1 MYPQRA
7 NIPLQGL
14 DRCALTAG
22 ARSGPHC
29 QIGVLHWHHFTN
41 CGFTWLIGK
50 KHSAAGKADQS
61 KLASGGS
68 EYTWLFVALSWG
80 NKIVCKH
87 VEFLLRQSHIICMLI
102 QKLYVLLKCFNKL
115 IILTKLIFKVA
126 TYVSCY

>member
-50 KHSAAGKADQS
+50 KHSAAGKTDQS
-61 KLASGGS
+61 KIAS
-68 EYTWLFVALSWG
+68 EYAWLFIVAISWG
-80 NKIVCKH
+80 NKTNFSLYANMLSFCSD
-87 VEFLLRQSHIICMLI
+87 SHILFACQFRSCMF
-102 QKLYVLLKCFNKL
+102 Y
-115 IILTKLIFKVA
+115 
-126 TYVSCY
+126 